1 MRRRGF
7 TLVEVLVALT
17 LLAVGVLVL
26 LQTPILVG
34 RLYLQSQAQ
43 VVAYRLAQAKL
54 WELEALSYDQLSS
67 GSDQVGVEPLSFSR
81 SWSVQEVSV
90 SGASAKR
97 VVVSVDYQGVTGA
110 RTVSVSSLVS
120 RLH

>member
-17 LLAVGVLVL
+17 LLALGVLVL
-26 LQTPILVG
+26 LQTPIMVN

-43 VVAYRLAQAKL
+43 VVASRLAQSKM

-67 GSDQVGVEPLSFSR
+67 GSDQVSVSPMVFAR
-81 SWSVQEVSV
+81 RWSVQEVSS
-90 SGASAKR
+90 SGASVKR
-97 VVVSVDYQGVTGA
+97 VVVSVDYQGITGP
-110 RTVSVSSLVS
+110 RTVSVSSIVS